1 MLQDIDRQRH
11 RHLLHVFSLFLCNI
25 FRAVSE
31 IEKENIF
38 FFFLYIIIYSEIFL
52 VSDINCFGCTHK
64 RATLLKRILAET
76 LLSNVIK
83 AVMNK

>member
-38 FFFLYIIIYSEIFL
+38 FFFLCIIIYSEIFL

-64 RATLLKRILAET
+64 RATLPEKNSCRDA
-76 LLSNVIK
+76 SK
-83 AVMNK
+83 QCNKSCNE

>member
-1 MLQDIDRQRH
+1 MLQDIDRQGH
-11 RHLLHVFSLFLCNI
+11 RHLSYVFSLFLCNI

-31 IEKENIF
+31 IEKENI

-64 RATLLKRILAET
+64 RATLPEKNSCRDA
-76 LLSNVIK
+76 SK
-83 AVMNK
+83 QFNKSCNE